1 MARKGGNPDLKP
13 YTSEKA
19 REAQKKSVESR
30 KKKYAMF
37 KSVRAIIETT
47 APDSIVSDKIRDFWA
62 KHGVSRDKITP
73 MLAEITPIYANAV
86 AQGDIMVLERVYR
99 LLGLAFD
106 SSKEHNISDSVGETE
121 EKSFEI
127 NYIVDGQKQEPQM
140 IECEKVEQ

>member
-1 MARKGGNPDLKP
+1 MARRGNPNLKP
-13 YTSEKA
+13 LTSEKA

-86 AQGDIMVLERVYR
+86 AQGDIMVLERVYK
-99 LLGLAFD
+99 LLGLSFD
-106 SSKEHNISDSVGETE
+106 SSKEHNISDSIGETE

>member
-13 YTSEKA
+13 YTPEKA

-106 SSKEHNISDSVGETE
+106 SSKEHNISDSIGETE

-127 NYIVDGQKQEPQM
+127 NYIVDGQKQ
-140 IECEKVEQ
+140 